1 MHGLFAGM
9 AGMAGMTGMTGMI
22 FLVQRLLRNIDGSP
36 KGTVDPLGVSRG
48 STEYVPYI

>member
-9 AGMAGMTGMTGMI
+9 AGMAGMTGMI